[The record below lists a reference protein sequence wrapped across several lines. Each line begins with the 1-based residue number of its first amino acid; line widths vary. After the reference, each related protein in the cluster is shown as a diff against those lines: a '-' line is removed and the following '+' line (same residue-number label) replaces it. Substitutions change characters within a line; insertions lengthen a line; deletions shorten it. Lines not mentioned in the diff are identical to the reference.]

1 MHATAENN
9 QLWEKQ
15 REEQIQRL
23 YICRKEILKKGKLPS
38 VVSDAV
44 GKVDTKPLQLSYYT
58 SVTLKTLC
66 RHTEQSGYRQ
76 GKVKPKI

>member
-1 MHATAENN
+1 MGKTKRRTNTKALHMYKRNF
-9 QLWEKQ
+9 KK
-15 REEQIQRL
+15 RQI
-23 YICRKEILKKGKLPS
+23 S